1 MLHKVDI
8 DKVDIDTKLD
18 VLVTMPTGANG
29 QGGIDRI
36 MATLGNAVK
45 TEDRPGLTVRFSAT
59 RGPGHIITSPFY
71 LARFMLLMVWLRL
84 TGRLDLLHINLSS
97 HGSTYRKLI
106 IAAFARVLR
115 VPYVLHLHG
124 GNYREFWADSAP
136 LMSRAILSM
145 FNHAAGIVVL
155 GSVWRGF
162 VANRAPAAAD
172 RITVVP
178 NAAPQPSLQPDRGD
192 AVHILYLGRLSDM
205 KGVPQLGEALAALKD
220 VPGWRATLAGDGGVE
235 EARHAAQNYDI
246 ADRVAIPG
254 WVDSDTVAQL
264 VASADILVLPSFVEN
279 LPVSIIEGMAA
290 GLAVVA
296 TPVGAVEDIVINNE
310 TGLLVETG
318 NVKELTQAL
327 HRLIGDSALRQRLG
341 TAARSFHR
349 AHLDVK
355 PFADAMINTWKQ
367 ARDVKTN

>member
-1 MLHKVDI
+1 MLHRMNTDS
-8 DKVDIDTKLD
+8 KLD
-18 VLVTMPTGANG
+18 VLVTVPTGPSG

-36 MATLGNAVK
+36 MATLAKAV
-45 TEDRPGLTVRFSAT
+45 TIEEHPGLTVRFSAT
-59 RGPGHIITSPFY
+59 RGAGHIVTSPFY
-71 LARFMLLMVWLRL
+71 LGRFLLLMIWLRL
-84 TGRLDLLHINLSS
+84 TRRLDLLHINLSS
-97 HGSTYRKLI
+97 YGSTYRKLI
-106 IAAFARVLR
+106 IAGAARLMG

-124 GNYREFWADSAP
+124 GNYPEFWAESGG

-145 FNHAAGIVVL
+145 FNHAARIVVL

-162 VANRAPAAAD
+162 VEQKAPAAAG
-172 RITVVP
+172 RIATVP
-178 NAAPQPSLQPDRGD
+178 NAAPQPTLPARRGD
-192 AVHILYLGRLSDM
+192 LVHILYLGRLSDL

-220 VPGWRATLAGDGGVE
+220 LPGWRATLAGDGGVD
-235 EARHAAQNYDI
+235 EARAAAKAYGI

-254 WVDSDTVAQL
+254 WVNSDTVADL
-264 VASADILVLPSFVEN
+264 IASADILVLPSFIEN

-296 TPVGAVEDIVINNE
+296 TPVGAVEDIVIDNE

-318 NVKELTQAL
+318 NVAELSAAL
-327 HRLIGDSALRQRLG
+327 RRLIGDSALRQKLG
-341 TAARSFHR
+341 NAAQTFHR
-349 AHLDVK
+349 THLDVK